1 MKNLFNLK
9 TKTVNNNTTN
19 TTTTEGQKSS
29 QVSFPQL
36 PFSR

>member
-19 TTTTEGQKSS
+19 TTTTEGVKTMKKTTRES
-29 QVSFPQL
+29 PK
-36 PFSR
+36 P